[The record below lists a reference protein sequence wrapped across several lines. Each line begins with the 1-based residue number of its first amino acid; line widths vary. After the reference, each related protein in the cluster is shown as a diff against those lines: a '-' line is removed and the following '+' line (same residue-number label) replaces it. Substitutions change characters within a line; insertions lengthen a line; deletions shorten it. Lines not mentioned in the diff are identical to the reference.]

1 MAVLARADAEMLAA
15 VLHALAAPPYQRVRG
30 PETGLAMVRA
40 RAGSTGERF
49 NVGEMTVSRCTVA
62 LPNGLVGHAYV
73 AGCDLRHA
81 ELAAVCDA
89 LLQDA
94 AHRETLER
102 TLVEPLARELAARRQ
117 QAAARTAATRVEFF
131 TVVRGEG

>member
-1 MAVLARADAEMLAA
+1 MAVLARADVE
-15 VLHALAAPPYQRVRG
+15 ALAAALDALASPSYQRARG

-40 RAGSTGERF
+40 RAGGTGERF

-62 LPNGLVGHAYV
+62 LANGLVGHAYV
-73 AGCDLRHA
+73 AGSDLRHA

-94 AHRETLER
+94 AHREALER
-102 TLVEPLARELAARRQ
+102 MLVEPLARTLAARRE
-117 QAAARTAATRVEFF
+117 QAAARAAATRVEFF
-131 TVVRGEG
+131 TVVRSEG